1 MRKIAIMM
9 IMALAAVSGYAQSPK
24 DVADAFANAP
34 RSIFPLL
41 DSNTR
46 LDMID
51 YFRNGLSTPSQNALE
66 GKSQITELTPE
77 YMNVKMTD
85 SSTAQLILLKD
96 GKEDIVAVINTVA
109 APGLDSNIKFYVCKK
124 DGWMPLETK
133 YKFSKPGWKEWLTP
147 DGRSHQMDVEMQVPF
162 MLVSYKYDPAS
173 KQLVLTNNLSKFLD
187 KEVYESISPYLV
199 QQLVYAWNGYKFA
212 LKK

>member
-1 MRKIAIMM
+1 MRKIALHIIMV
-9 IMALAAVSGYAQSPK
+9 LAAISCYAQTG

-34 RSIFPLL
+34 KSVFPLL

-51 YFRNGLSTPSQNALE
+51 YFRNGLATPSQNALE

-96 GKEDIVAVINTVA
+96 GRQYVVALINTVA
-109 APGLDSNIKFYVCKK
+109 APGLDSNMKFYLYE
-124 DGWMPLETK
+124 DETWSQLDSK

-147 DGRSHQMDVEMQVPF
+147 EGKAHQDEVEMQVPF

-173 KQLVLTNNLSKFLD
+173 KNLVLTNNLSKFLD
-187 KEVYESISPYLV
+187 KELYESISSYLMP
-199 QQLVYAWNGYKFA
+199 QLVYAWNVTKFV